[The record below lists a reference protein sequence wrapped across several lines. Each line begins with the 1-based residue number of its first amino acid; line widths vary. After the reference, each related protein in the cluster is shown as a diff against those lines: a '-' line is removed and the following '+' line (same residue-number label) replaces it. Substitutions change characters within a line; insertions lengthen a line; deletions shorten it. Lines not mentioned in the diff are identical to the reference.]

1 MRKTGKGVL
10 LCGLVIFPFP
20 ASLLR
25 YAAHS
30 SPLFTRFV
38 LHPRRHPHTPMHN
51 PTHTY
56 THNAFFHPSC
66 PGKAGIDGAR
76 LQHPLRRAAAPIQP
90 PRAHPAVLTFCFS
103 PPEQAAGALNWHRDL
118 GYPGRGVLIRRK
130 ASRRVSV
137 LDSRTGTATSCILEK
152 QPGPLLFDDGER
164 KRFWLLCSS
173 PVQGALIS

>member
-1 MRKTGKGVL
+1 MWLGNFSFPSLPPQIRSTFFTSIYT
-10 LCGLVIFPFP
+10 LCPTP
-20 ASLLR
+20 TQTSTHT
-25 YAAHS
+25 YAQ
-30 SPLFTRFV
+30 PY
-38 LHPRRHPHTPMHN
+38 
-51 PTHTY
+51 THTY

-118 GYPGRGVLIRRK
+118 GYPGRAVLIQRK

-173 PVQGALIS
+173 PEQGDLIS